1 MVSLPLLLALRVY
14 LESGLGEVAAGFS
27 QTRLLHSYFCNFFL
41 QGKQNSF
48 ARAAVIRGRRACFFL
63 GSSAATVPEQ
73 VTENKA

>member
-1 MVSLPLLLALRVY
+1 MSPSSVGFDSFFSKMGWGGGRRVSQ
-14 LESGLGEVAAGFS
+14 S
-27 QTRLLHSYFCNFFL
+27 RLMHSYFLIFFL

-73 VTENKA
+73 VTENRA